1 MKTKLFTSVLATM
14 LFALVSFGQDVTTVT
29 ATNYDISDNLDLTA
43 VASIFGESKD
53 LADFEFRI
61 NNPKTQI
68 SNLDLNRDGRVDYL
82 RVIEAVEADT
92 HLIILQAVLG
102 QDKYQDVATIEVE
115 KDKRNQTVR
124 VQVVGDVYLYGANY
138 IYEPVYVVR
147 PVIFTTFWRPYYVAY
162 YSPWYWGY
170 YPSYYSYWAPYPIF
184 RYRNHVCNYVN
195 VHNTYNYVSVR
206 NSTRAVAMHN
216 SRRSDYYARQNPRN
230 SFTSRNAGYTNAY
243 AMNQTRSNTT
253 GRNNQMTATSGR
265 NNQISG
271 VAERGNS
278 RNVAENTRAT
288 QPVRAVNSNTTTSR
302 NSSIG
307 SGTLRGSESPS
318 SSVARGTGGT
328 VRGTE
333 PTTNR
338 SNSVGTST
346 GVVRSTNNSMSN
358 STSTTRSSGV
368 STGSAN
374 RSSSIGTSS
383 QPTRNSSV
391 NSSSSSGRSSS
402 LGTSSQPVR
411 SSSSMGNSTN
421 RSSGMSGGSATRSAA
436 PQSRSSR

>member
-53 LADFEFRI
+53 LADFEYRI

-115 KDKRNQTVR
+115 KDKRNNTVS
-124 VQVVGDVYLYGANY
+124 VQVVGDVYLYGQNY
-138 IYEPVYVVR
+138 IYEPVYVIR
-147 PVIFTTFWRPYYVAY
+147 PIIFTSFWRPYYVAY

-170 YPSYYSYWAPYPIF
+170 YPSYYSYWAPYAIF

-230 SFTSRNAGYTNAY
+230 SFTTRNAGYNNAY
-243 AMNQTRSNTT
+243 AMNQTRSNVQGRNTQISNGT
-253 GRNNQMTATSGR
+253 RNNQAATYERGGEAR
-265 NNQISG
+265 NIAQNIRTERNTSVVNG
-271 VAERGNS
+271 SINRGNS
-278 RNVAENTRAT
+278 LENGR
-288 QPVRAVNSNTTTSR
+288 
-302 NSSIG
+302 
-307 SGTLRGSESPS
+307 
-318 SSVARGTGGT
+318 GT
-328 VRGTE
+328 VRGE
-333 PTTNR
+333 ATTK
-338 SNSVGTST
+338 ST
-346 GVVRSTNNSMSN
+346 GTLRAEASNKATSRSTQVESV
-358 STSTTRSSGV
+358 T
-368 STGSAN
+368 
-374 RSSSIGTSS
+374 
-383 QPTRNSSV
+383 QP
-391 NSSSSSGRSSS
+391 
-402 LGTSSQPVR
+402 
-411 SSSSMGNSTN
+411 
-421 RSSGMSGGSATRSAA
+421 
-436 PQSRSSR
+436 SRSSANIGSG